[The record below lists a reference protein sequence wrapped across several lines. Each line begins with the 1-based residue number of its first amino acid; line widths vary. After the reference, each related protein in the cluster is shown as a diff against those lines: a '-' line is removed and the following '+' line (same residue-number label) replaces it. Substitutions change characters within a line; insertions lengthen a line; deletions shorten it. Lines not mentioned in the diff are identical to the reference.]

1 MRIEPVIGMS
11 LLACLLSACSS
22 PPTLPEP
29 KGVFIPANPEMPS
42 YLSATNKS
50 KILQTNKT
58 NSKIRSV
65 GVDTGKTVTD
75 KISQP
80 VVKPASNSIS
90 RPQKTEMLKS
100 VVKPVT
106 LPPPSPVSVGKNPF
120 SATGAPI
127 KAGIIP
133 IVKPVPPPR
142 IWRVKPGRT
151 LKHVFMKW
159 ADDEK
164 CHATKRW
171 SVRWNTQTDYL
182 IDSPLTFTGS
192 FEAMTQKLFS
202 LYRHANTPLYVDG
215 YKAQCLIIINDPDK
229 DQKKGR

>member
-50 KILQTNKT
+50 

-80 VVKPASNSIS
+80 VVKPASNNIS

-106 LPPPSPVSVGKNPF
+106 LSQPSPVSVGKNPF

-127 KAGIIP
+127 KSG
-133 IVKPVPPPR
+133 
-142 IWRVKPGRT
+142 
-151 LKHVFMKW
+151 
-159 ADDEK
+159 
-164 CHATKRW
+164 
-171 SVRWNTQTDYL
+171 
-182 IDSPLTFTGS
+182 
-192 FEAMTQKLFS
+192 
-202 LYRHANTPLYVDG
+202 VD
-215 YKAQCLIIINDPDK
+215 
-229 DQKKGR
+229 